1 MKRLLGC
8 FVLLFSLFLAT
19 GFYSPSA
26 HAQSQI
32 QSQATQRFDG
42 KLLYQDA
49 FEHVRDNHLAL
60 LTQSARDKWVK
71 TWQHRYSDKW
81 LRTPGNA
88 DLAIVRMLGS
98 LKHKHDNYFTLS
110 QWQTQV
116 DESHGLLVG
125 IGAIFEVIDSSTNGG
140 GMTNRYALSV
150 NRHLVVAQDPT
161 LGSPAA
167 NAGLQKGDI
176 VLFVQG
182 NSVRGQVAQDVID
195 TINGSVKGTRVRLTI
210 KRQDSVKQIRLTRDL
225 IVTPTVKFLEVNSG
239 TAYIKQLDFN
249 SDLVESEMRAAL
261 TKASNYKTLILDLR
275 GNPGGRLEAAL
286 SVFAQTHESGTALVM
301 RERVLDKLVE
311 TTYKFTP
318 TEFHTIVSENG
329 VVTKT
334 NIVARADEFL
344 LALNPSTKIFLL
356 IDDESASASEI
367 FAGAFKVSNRGV
379 IIGITS
385 YGKDVGQ
392 SVFGIR
398 FGRGISITSF
408 EFLPGGVSMNRQ
420 GIDPHIVVN
429 QRGNGDKQFERAM
442 EEAIKP

>member
-19 GFYSPSA
+19 GFYSPPV
-26 HAQSQI
+26 HAQTQV

-88 DLAIVRMLGS
+88 DIAIVRMLES

-125 IGAIFEVIDSSTNGG
+125 IGAIFEVKNKTTGG
-140 GMTNRYALSV
+140 GMTNRYTLSV
-150 NRHLVVAQDPT
+150 ERQLVVAEDPT

-182 NSVRGQVAQDVID
+182 NPVRGQVAQDVID
-195 TINGSVKGTRVRLTI
+195 TINGSVKGSRVRLTI
-210 KRQDSVKQIRLTRDL
+210 KRQDAVKQLRLTRDL
-225 IVTPTVKFLEVNSG
+225 IITPTVKFLEVNSS

-261 TKASNYKTLILDLR
+261 TKASKYKTLILDLR
-275 GNPGGRLEAAL
+275 GNLGGRLEAAL

-301 RERVLDKLVE
+301 RERMIDKLVE

-329 VVTKT
+329 VVTET
-334 NIVARADEFL
+334 NIVARADESL

-367 FAGAFKVSNRGV
+367 FAGAYKVSNRGV
-379 IIGITS
+379 IIGIKS

-392 SVFGIR
+392 SVFGIK

-420 GIDPHIVVN
+420 GIDPHIVVM
-429 QRGNGDKQFERAM
+429 QRGNSDKQFERAM

>member
-19 GFYSPSA
+19 GFDSPPV
-26 HAQSQI
+26 HAQTQV
-32 QSQATQRFDG
+32 QSQTTQRFDG

-60 LTQSARDKWVK
+60 LTVSARDKWVK
-71 TWQHRYSDKW
+71 TWEHRYSNKW

-88 DLAIVRMLGS
+88 DIAIVRMLES
-98 LKHKHDNYFTLS
+98 LKHQHDNYFTLL

-116 DESHGLLVG
+116 DESQGILVG
-125 IGAIFEVIDSSTNGG
+125 IGAIFEVQNKTTGS
-140 GMTNRYALSV
+140 GMTNRYTLSV
-150 NRHLVVAQDPT
+150 ERQLVVVEDPISGT
-161 LGSPAA
+161 PAA
-167 NAGLQKGDI
+167 NSGLQKGDI

-182 NSVRGQVAQDVID
+182 NSVRGKVAQDVID
-195 TINGSVKGTRVRLTI
+195 TINGSVKGSRVRLTI
-210 KRQDSVKQIRLTRDL
+210 KRQDSVKQIRLTRDS
-225 IVTPTVKFLEVNSG
+225 IITPTVKFLEVNSS

-286 SVFAQTHESGTALVM
+286 SIFAQTHESGTALVM
-301 RERVLDKLVE
+301 RERMFDKLVE

-334 NIVARADEFL
+334 SIMARADEFL
-344 LALNPSTKIFLL
+344 LALNPNTKIFLL

-367 FAGAFKVSNRGV
+367 FAGACKVSNRGV
-379 IIGITS
+379 VIGVKS

-392 SVFGIR
+392 SVFGIK

-429 QRGNGDKQFERAM
+429 QRGNGDKQFERAI
-442 EEAIKP
+442 EEAIRP